1 MSEDNKALY
10 DKIIKIEEDLADIKE
25 SISNINSTLISF
37 SSFMKAKQDGLSDK
51 ISNIKDK
58 GVELENFEEKIRKTR
73 SSLSAMA
80 DILKS
85 ASK

>member
-37 SSFMKAKQDGLSDK
+37 SSFMNVL
-51 ISNIKDK
+51 
-58 GVELENFEEKIRKTR
+58 LLLF
-73 SSLSAMA
+73 
-80 DILKS
+80 
-85 ASK
+85 